1 MVICCRIPEN
11 GNIKL
16 GRITVRFAD
25 MPIFQDNS
33 ILQERELR
41 SDELG
46 NSICRH
52 VIIAGIPFCWKFVTS
67 CFWYNL

>member
-25 MPIFQDNS
+25 MPIFRDNGV
-33 ILQERELR
+33 LQERELR

-46 NSICRH
+46 NSMC
-52 VIIAGIPFCWKFVTS
+52 
-67 CFWYNL
+67 

>member
-1 MVICCRIPEN
+1 MAICCRIPEN

-25 MPIFQDNS
+25 TLIFQDNG

-41 SDELG
+41 SDELE
-46 NSICRH
+46 NSMYRH
-52 VIIAGIPFCWKFVTS
+52 VIIVGIPFC
-67 CFWYNL
+67 

>member
-25 MPIFQDNS
+25 TLIFRDNS
-33 ILQERELR
+33 VLQERELR
-41 SDELG
+41 SDELR
-46 NSICRH
+46 NSMCRY
-52 VIIAGIPFCWKFVTS
+52 VIIAGIPFC
-67 CFWYNL
+67 